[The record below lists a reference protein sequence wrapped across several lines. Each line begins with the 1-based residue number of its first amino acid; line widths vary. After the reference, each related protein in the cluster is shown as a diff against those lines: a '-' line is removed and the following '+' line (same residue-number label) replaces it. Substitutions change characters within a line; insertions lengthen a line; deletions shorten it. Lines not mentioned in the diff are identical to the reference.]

1 MIFHYICQ
9 GLQPLAQ
16 YFTVVTG
23 SKCHRVMDP
32 RYDSALI
39 GILQNEGSLEKYLE
53 VMFGFLMRRT
63 DFFYEHKPGK
73 NLGFPP
79 GHALKMVLKAF
90 DKYDTIFRRYQEEQT
105 KQESSV
111 QEAAAKEPTSSLE
124 NTERQTISL
133 DSRPTSKAD
142 LNDKTSKSE
151 VKTEKSSSGSYFKKD
166 ENGERIYE
174 ADPDCYNGA
183 RRDLYSWSQKILE
196 IDIHVKIP
204 ERIKT
209 ARQLNVKINRKHI
222 LIAEKGSTEPI
233 LDLDLLKEIKTESAQ
248 WSFEVD
254 EHLLTLSLDKV
265 DEYWWEAAFVGE
277 EKINVQ
283 EIDCSRPIHELDEE
297 AQGKIAQLI
306 FDQEQKRRGLPT
318 TEEQRIQDILKDA
331 WNKDGSPFK
340 GQPFDPSSIS
350 VESSSQLPTKKP

>member
-1 MIFHYICQ
+1 
-9 GLQPLAQ
+9 
-16 YFTVVTG
+16 
-23 SKCHRVMDP
+23 MDP

-39 GILQNEGSLEKYLE
+39 GILQSEGSLEKYLE

-63 DFFYEHKPGK
+63 RFGNGAQGSLNSPFI
-73 NLGFPP
+73 F
-79 GHALKMVLKAF
+79 KAF
-90 DKYDTIFRRYQEEQT
+90 DKYNTIFRRYQEEQM
-105 KQESSV
+105 KKESSA
-111 QEAAAKEPTSSLE
+111 QETAPRGKVVILYILIRNIAQEPTKNLE
-124 NTERQTISL
+124 TTKRQTTSS
-133 DSRPTSKAD
+133 DSRRTSSMGDA
-142 LNDKTSKSE
+142 NDKASRHE
-151 VKTEKSSSGSYFKKD
+151 VKMGKSGCGSYFKRD

-204 ERIKT
+204 ERIRT
-209 ARQLNVKINRKHI
+209 ARQLNVKIDRKHI
-222 LIAEKGSTEPI
+222 LIQEKASAEPI
-233 LDLDLLKEIKTESAQ
+233 IDLDLLKEIKTESAQ

-297 AQGKIAQLI
+297 AQSKIAQLL

-318 TEEQRIQDILKDA
+318 TEERRFCLLFLQRIQDILKEA

-340 GQPFDPSSIS
+340 GQPFDPSRVS

>member
-1 MIFHYICQ
+1 
-9 GLQPLAQ
+9 
-16 YFTVVTG
+16 
-23 SKCHRVMDP
+23 MDP

-63 DFFYEHKPGK
+63 DFYYELETGK
-73 NLGFPP
+73 KLGFPP
-79 GHALKMVLKAF
+79 GHALEMVIKAF
-90 DKYDTIFRRYQEEQT
+90 NKYHTIFRRYQEAQMRKVSSAPEAIPSGRVIVFKVLQLVAQMLSDDSETIKHQKSSAGTVQT
-105 KQESSV
+105 SV
-111 QEAAAKEPTSSLE
+111 VG
-124 NTERQTISL
+124 
-133 DSRPTSKAD
+133 
-142 LNDKTSKSE
+142 LNDKASRPESKIG
-151 VKTEKSSSGSYFKKD
+151 KPTCGSYFKKD
-166 ENGERIYE
+166 DNGERIYE

-183 RRDLYSWSQKILE
+183 RRDMYSWSQKILE

-209 ARQLNVKINRKHI
+209 ARQLNVKVDRRHI
-222 LIAEKGSTEPI
+222 LIEEKGSAEPI
-233 LDLDLLKEIKTESAQ
+233 IDLDLLKDIKTESAQ
-248 WSFEVD
+248 WSFEVN

-265 DEYWWEAAFVGE
+265 EEYWWEAAFVGE

-283 EIDCSRPIHELDEE
+283 EIDCSRPIHELDDE
-297 AQGKIAQLI
+297 AQGKIAQLL

-340 GQPFDPSSIS
+340 GQPFDPSRIS
-350 VESSSQLPTKKP
+350 VESSAQLPTRKH

>member
-1 MIFHYICQ
+1 
-9 GLQPLAQ
+9 
-16 YFTVVTG
+16 
-23 SKCHRVMDP
+23 MDP

-39 GILQNEGSLEKYLE
+39 GILQSEGSLEKYLE

-63 DFFYEHKPGK
+63 DFYYEHKPGK

-79 GHALKMVLKAF
+79 GRALEMVLKAF
-90 DKYDTIFRRYQEEQT
+90 DKYHTIFRRYQEEQI
-105 KQESSV
+105 KKESSA
-111 QEAAAKEPTSSLE
+111 QETAPRAQELINNLETTKRQTTSS
-124 NTERQTISL
+124 
-133 DSRPTSKAD
+133 DSRRTSSMGDA
-142 LNDKTSKSE
+142 NDKASRPE
-151 VKTEKSSSGSYFKKD
+151 VKMGKSGCGSYFKRD

-209 ARQLNVKINRKHI
+209 ARQLNVKIDRKHI
-222 LIAEKGSTEPI
+222 LIEEKASAEPI
-233 LDLDLLKEIKTESAQ
+233 IDLDLLKEIKTESAQ

-297 AQGKIAQLI
+297 AQGKIAQLL

-318 TEEQRIQDILKDA
+318 TEERRIQDILKEA

-340 GQPFDPSSIS
+340 GQPFDPSRVS